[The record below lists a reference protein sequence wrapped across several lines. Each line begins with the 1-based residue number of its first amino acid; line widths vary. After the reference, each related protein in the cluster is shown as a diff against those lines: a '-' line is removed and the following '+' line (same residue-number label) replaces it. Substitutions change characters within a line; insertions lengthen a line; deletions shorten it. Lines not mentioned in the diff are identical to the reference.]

1 MQTPLPTGSDNLSA
15 SADWNFQT
23 QNKAG
28 PPQSQRE
35 RKKLHFKWISEIK
48 TNARVI
54 PTGLYHVPVIFLGKE
69 GAALEQVLFII
80 IDEYSQEKQRML
92 LNGLI

>member
-1 MQTPLPTGSDNLSA
+1 MPA
-15 SADWNFQT
+15 
-23 QNKAG
+23 
-28 PPQSQRE
+28 
-35 RKKLHFKWISEIK
+35 
-48 TNARVI
+48 
-54 PTGLYHVPVIFLGKE
+54 IFLGKE